1 MSVRHH
7 AGDAPTSTYRLQV
20 RAEFDLDAAAA
31 VVPYLRDL
39 GVGWAYLSPILQAA
53 EGSPHGYDVV
63 DPTRV
68 DEARG
73 GADGLARFSAAA
85 RTAGLGILVDIVP
98 NHQGVAT
105 PAENPWW
112 WDVLTYGE
120 ASRHARAFDID
131 WLYGGGRVRLP
142 VLGGELDDVITRGE
156 ITVAPPAGGAFV
168 SPEGVFVSPEGVF
181 VSPEGALAPF
191 GTATYFDLTLPL
203 APGTAPQ
210 QATTDAAIVRDVLAR
225 QHWELGFWRR
235 EAQLLNYRR
244 FFTVTSLAG
253 VRVEDPA
260 VFDASHVEVT
270 RWIREGLVDGLR
282 IDHPDGLADPGSYLD
297 RLRSLFDAPSAET
310 SAPSGGMNAPSAVGT
325 GYVVVEKILEPGE
338 ELPGWWRTDGT
349 TGYDALGEIDRVL
362 TDPGGERPLTVADAF
377 ARGAAVDWHALI
389 ADTKRTV
396 ADTSQAAEVGRI
408 IREIPDGQGSAF
420 DDDEEAREAIA
431 ELLAAFGVYRA
442 YLPTG
447 AEHVRVAVA
456 EASARRPDLEGP
468 LAAAARLIRSEPSGD
483 FARRF
488 MQTTGPIMAKGVE
501 DRAFYR
507 FGRLTS
513 LTEVG
518 GDPSQ
523 FSLAPRE
530 FHESFVRR
538 QASWPHAMTTLT
550 THDTKRSEDVRA
562 RLAVLAET
570 GDLWWHALR
579 ELRAIAATGDGAL
592 DNVLWQAVV
601 GAWSDD
607 PALSERLHAYAEKA
621 ARESAVGTS
630 WEEPEPAFE
639 ARVRTLVDAAFG
651 PAREV
656 VERVVAEIG
665 APGRVNALSAKLLQL
680 AGPGVPDVYQGT
692 ELWDLSLVDPD
703 NRRPVDYDARRA
715 LLRRIDDGWMPQ
727 VEATG
732 ADAGAAKLLLVS
744 RALRLRRDRPELFTR
759 YTPLEIVGAAAAH
772 ALAFDRGGAIAVA
785 TRLPVGLAARGGWG
799 DAAVMLPGGAAAR
812 WRDELTGRVVA
823 GGAAPLVDLL
833 GDYPVALLTRS

>member
-1 MSVRHH
+1 MSRQR
-7 AGDAPTSTYRLQV
+7 GSAPASTYRLQV

-39 GVGWAYLSPILQAA
+39 GVDWAYLSPILQAA
-53 EGSPHGYDVV
+53 SGSAHGYDVV

-68 DEARG
+68 DDARG
-73 GADGLARFSAAA
+73 GAAGLARFSTAA
-85 RTAGLGILVDIVP
+85 RAAGLGILVDIVP

-112 WDVLTYGE
+112 WDVLTHGE
-120 ASRHARAFDID
+120 TSRHADAFDID
-131 WLYGGGRVRLP
+131 WRYGGGRVRLP
-142 VLGGELDDVITRGE
+142 VLGGELDEVLARGE
-156 ITVAPPAGGAFV
+156 IEVAPPA
-168 SPEGVFVSPEGVF
+168 
-181 VSPEGALAPF
+181 EGALVSREGALVSREGALVSREGAPAPF

-203 APGTAPQ
+203 APGTAPL
-210 QATTDAAIVRDVLAR
+210 QATTDSAAVRDVLAR
-225 QHWELGFWRR
+225 QHWELCFWRR

-260 VFDASHVEVT
+260 VFAASHVEVT

-282 IDHPDGLADPGSYLD
+282 IDHPDGLADPGGYLD
-297 RLRSLFDAPSAET
+297 RLSSCFAAPSAGT
-310 SAPSGGMNAPSAVGT
+310 SAPSAGTSAPSVGGT

-338 ELPGWWRTDGT
+338 ELPGWWATDGT

-362 TDPGGERPLTVADAF
+362 TDPDGERPLTLADAF
-377 ARGAAVDWHALI
+377 ARGAASDWHDLI
-389 ADTKRTV
+389 ADTKRTI

-408 IREIPDGQGSAF
+408 IREIPDGEGSAF
-420 DDDEEAREAIA
+420 EDDDEAREAIA

-442 YLPTG
+442 YLPAG
-447 AEHVRVAVA
+447 ADHLAAAVDA
-456 EASARRPDLEGP
+456 ASARRPDLD
-468 LAAAARLIRSEPSGD
+468 LALASAARLIRRRPHGA

-488 MQTTGPIMAKGVE
+488 MQTTGPVMAKGVE

-507 FGRLTS
+507 YGRLTS

-523 FSLAPRE
+523 FSRTPASFHDALAT
-530 FHESFVRR
+530 R
-538 QASWPHAMTTLT
+538 QAAWPRAMTTLT

-562 RLAVLAET
+562 RLAVLAEKAEM
-570 GDLWWHALR
+570 WAQALR
-579 ELRAIAATGDGAL
+579 DLRAIAATGDGAL
-592 DNVLWQAVV
+592 DNLLWQAVV

-607 PALSERLHAYAEKA
+607 PALPERLHAYAEKA

-630 WEEPEPAFE
+630 WEDPEPVFE
-639 ARVRTLVDAAFG
+639 ERVAALIDAAFG
-651 PAREV
+651 PAREI
-656 VERVVAEIG
+656 VERVVAAIA

-715 LLRRIDDGWMPQ
+715 LLQRIDGGWMPD

-732 ADAGAAKLLLVS
+732 EDAGAAKLLLVS
-744 RALRLRRDRPELFTR
+744 RTLRLRRDRPELFTR
-759 YTPLEIVGAAAAH
+759 YTPLETVGAAASH

-785 TRLPVGLAARGGWG
+785 TRLPVGLAARGGWQ
-799 DAAVMLPGGAAAR
+799 DAAVMLPGGDAAR
-812 WRDELTGRVVA
+812 WRDVLTGRVVA
-823 GGAAPLVDLL
+823 GGVAPLATVLA
-833 GDYPVALLTRS
+833 DYPVALLTRD